1 MSRNIVLR
9 CARLT
14 VSFALITATGVIAQ
28 STPPSLA
35 PSSVANSTVVLSPF
49 EVSTGKDYGYRK
61 LNTITTSRIGVSIL
75 EAPQAIEVISGELLS
90 DFRITSADSVFRYTS
105 SVLAGES
112 EIAQANRFVSRGF
125 ELPRYF
131 NGVRITEPGA
141 VQPFLPV
148 DNVERV
154 EIAKGPVG
162 LFYGNSTPNGVANYV
177 TKRPQFKTATD
188 VELTGGT
195 YAFRKASLDSQ
206 GVIGT
211 EGKAAYRVVAATQRG
226 EGRINHQENSY
237 TFVAPS
243 IVIRPWK
250 NIEVN
255 AEYNATTFRQTFPS
269 TAQTWNYFINPQ
281 YWQDVTN
288 PSQDLLN
295 KIKSTFSLATDD
307 LARARIQTRWVVPSF
322 QTYLLNWSAD
332 YLTMFGTEP
341 FLGTGTKV
349 DWWRFSGEGDKF
361 SGLHP
366 DSYLGGVDRI
376 ADLGLTITPAENLA
390 VRARFVRMESRE
402 SFVRALFSPNGGLR
416 PDGRIT
422 SFTAISG
429 FTVIPDD
436 LRRATNETRQ
446 LDVTYAVKVAGL
458 KNTFGAGFEQR
469 RAKNSLAQSPVD
481 FTRAAP
487 RTDRFGTTLT
497 GANVYQ
503 FYDPFLHPIPSINA
517 VVSGMPVP
525 VATGI
530 PSVAD
535 EYYLSHRGSGL
546 DNRVNTVVGSRY
558 VKSNVK
564 DKGAFTHSFGAIWE
578 ALPGIHAFA
587 TYSTTV
593 IITNALS
600 VTGLGAL
607 PNEGKLLD
615 NEKGKGY
622 EVGFKSSWRDSTL
635 SGTVSLFNVERN
647 GIVAGIAELNN
658 TDPRNLD
665 TNPNNNVNYNGNL
678 GRQLAEGVDVDL
690 IWTPNRSLQAIIN
703 AQYEW
708 DAKVLSDPSLN
719 PRVRNRAYIK
729 AFERRRVKSPLW
741 QSNLVVKYNV
751 LQGAAKGAAIGGAI
765 RFKDRYMVSA
775 TSFFDLHVPPETMVD
790 LFATYRTTVFRTPT
804 SLQLN
809 LSNVT
814 NQINDI
820 TRDLGFQAALSAKFS
835 F

>member
-1 MSRNIVLR
+1 M
-9 CARLT
+9 
-14 VSFALITATGVIAQ
+14 
-28 STPPSLA
+28 
-35 PSSVANSTVVLSPF
+35 LSPF
-49 EVSTGKDYGYRK
+49 EVTTAKDYGYRK

-90 DFRITSADSVFRYTS
+90 DFRITSADSVFRYAS
-105 SVLAGES
+105 SVLAGET
-112 EIAQANRFVSRGF
+112 EISQANRFVSRGF
-125 ELPRYF
+125 ELPRYY

-177 TKRPQFKTATD
+177 TKRPQFKTATEL
-188 VELTGGT
+188 ELTGGT
-195 YAFRKASLDSQ
+195 HAFQKASLDFQ
-206 GVIGT
+206 GVVGRD
-211 EGKAAYRVVAATQRG
+211 GKAAYRMVAATQRG

-237 TFVAPS
+237 TLLAPS
-243 IVIRPWK
+243 VVIRPFK
-250 NIEVN
+250 NFEIS
-255 AEYNATTFRQTFPS
+255 AEYNATSFRQTFPS

-281 YWQDVTN
+281 YWQDVAN
-288 PSQDLLN
+288 PSQELLN

-307 LARARIQTRWVVPSF
+307 LAKARIQTRWVAPAF

-349 DWWRFSGEGDKF
+349 DWWRFSNEGDKF

-376 ADLGLTITPAENLA
+376 ADVGVTVTPFESLS

-402 SFVRALFSPNGGLR
+402 SFVRELFSPNGGLR

-422 SFTAISG
+422 SYNAVSG
-429 FTVIPDD
+429 FTVVPDD

-446 LDVTYAVKVAGL
+446 LDVTYVAQFAGW
-458 KNTFGAGFEQR
+458 KNTIGAGFEQR
-469 RAKNSLAQSPVD
+469 RAKNSLAQSTVD
-481 FTRAAP
+481 FTRATP

-497 GANVYQ
+497 GPAVYQ
-503 FYDPFLHPIPSINA
+503 FYDPFLHPLPPIYP
-517 VVSGMPVP
+517 VVSGTPVP
-525 VATGI
+525 VASGI
-530 PSVAD
+530 PSIAD
-535 EYYLSHRGSGL
+535 EYYLSHRGSGFG
-546 DNRVNTVVGSRY
+546 NRLNTVVGSRY

-564 DKGAFTHSFGAIWE
+564 DKGAFTHTFGAIWE
-578 ALPGIHAFA
+578 ALPGVHAFA

-600 VTGLGAL
+600 VTGRGAM

-615 NEKGKGY
+615 NEKGNGY
-622 EVGFKSSWRDSTL
+622 EIGFKSSWRDSTL
-635 SGTVSLFNVERN
+635 SGTVSLFNVERD

-665 TNPNNNVNYNGNL
+665 ANPNNNVNYSGNL
-678 GRQLAEGVDVDL
+678 GRQMAEGLDVDL
-690 IWTPNRSLQAIIN
+690 IWTPNRQFQALLN

-719 PRVRNRAYIK
+719 PGVRNRAFIK

-741 QSNLVVKYNV
+741 QSNLIVKYNC
-751 LQGAAKGAAIGGAI
+751 LEGAAKGLAVGGAV

-775 TSFFDLHVPPETMVD
+775 TSFFDLQVPPETMFD
-790 LFATYRTTVFRTPT
+790 LFATYRTSVFKTTT

-809 LSNVT
+809 LSNLT
-814 NQINDI
+814 NRINDI
-820 TRDLGFQAALSAKFS
+820 TRDIGFQATLSAKFT